1 MQTALRLQ
9 TTILSGGKIE
19 VTVPEL
25 APGKQVEV
33 IILLPESS
41 APARRSAADIISQAA
56 GHRLF
61 QTAEQVATYLHGER
75 DAWDS

>member
-1 MQTALRLQ
+1 MQTALRIQ
-9 TTILSGGKIE
+9 TTILSGGKVE

-25 APGKQVEV
+25 PPGKHVEV
-33 IILLPESS
+33 SILLPESS

-61 QTAEQVATYLHGER
+61 QTAEQVATFLHAER
-75 DAWDS
+75 MAWNS